1 MVKRQAR
8 QLGRL
13 KRKDPAD
20 PFFVKRRKGPQAVP
34 RDNRAMLA
42 FIREKKVGKP
52 KPPSRVLKPR
62 KSGAKP
68 KAKHHLGAGKPKPT
82 SLVLKPR
89 SSGAGPK
96 TKHHKGV
103 KQASRKKVKQQ
114 EAQGRQRIVS
124 PGFFKTLKP
133 KKGRRKS
140 AMDIMSGAK
149 KSA

>member
-8 QLGRL
+8 RLGR
-13 KRKDPAD
+13 P
-20 PFFVKRRKGPQAVP
+20 
-34 RDNRAMLA
+34 
-42 FIREKKVGKP
+42 KP
-52 KPPSRVLKPR
+52 KSTSLVLKPR

-68 KAKHHLGAGKPKPT
+68 KAKHHLGVGKPKPT

-96 TKHHKGV
+96 AKHHKGV
-103 KQASRKKVKQQ
+103 KKVH
-114 EAQGRQRIVS
+114 
-124 PGFFKTLKP
+124 
-133 KKGRRKS
+133 RKS